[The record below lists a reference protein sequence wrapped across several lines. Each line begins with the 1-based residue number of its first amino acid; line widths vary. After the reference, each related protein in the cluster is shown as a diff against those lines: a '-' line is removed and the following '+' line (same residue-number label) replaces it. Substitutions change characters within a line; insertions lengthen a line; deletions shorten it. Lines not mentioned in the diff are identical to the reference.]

1 VPVTGAEVGPLT
13 RFLAR
18 RRVALGLLVALA
30 AAVLADPT
38 WASWRAGLLV
48 AACGEAL
55 RVWAAGHLEKG
66 REVTQSGPY
75 GLTAHPLYVGT
86 VVMAAGIV
94 VASRSVT
101 LGVLVTAYL
110 GSTIVAAVRTEEA
123 FLRQAFGPA
132 YDAYRRA
139 PARPGRRFSLARARR
154 NREHR
159 AVAGLLAGFALL
171 ALKIVLEI

>member
-1 VPVTGAEVGPLT
+1 MAGSEVGPLT

-18 RRVALGLLVALA
+18 RRVALGLLVTLA
-30 AAVLADPT
+30 AAALADPT
-38 WASWRAGLLV
+38 WGSWGVGLLI
-48 AACGEAL
+48 ALCGEAL

-75 GLTAHPLYVGT
+75 RLTAHPLYVGT
-86 VVMAAGIV
+86 TVMAAGIV
-94 VASRSVT
+94 VACRSLP
-101 LGVLVTAYL
+101 LGVLAAAYL
-110 GSTIVAAVRTEEA
+110 GGTILAAVRTEEA
-123 FLRQAFGPA
+123 FLRQSFGDA

-139 PARPGRRFSLARARR
+139 PAPVGRRFSFARARR

-159 AVAGLLAGFALL
+159 AVVGLLGGFALL